1 MALWK
6 EQSGKETVPPM
17 ADPGLNGSESM
28 TYSPDRPLPG
38 TASVEP
44 ARRPATAGAPAKE
57 SLIAADV
64 TIEGKIEGAGH
75 IRIAGRF
82 KGDVNVEG
90 NVTVESGAHVTGQLR
105 ANTVVVSGEVQGNIR
120 RQRQGRTARDRRHQ
134 RRHQGGHLE
143 RRSRFADARP
153 GRLRLEGQGPRR
165 QVAAG
170 PIMLNSRAA
179 PGTVGRTRSCP
190 HCKATILE
198 SSAICPQCRHHLKF
212 GAAAAPGELTKSFS
226 ALRVEGAV
234 RHPEQGGE
242 CEFSVVLAIVNER
255 GEEVSRQVVGVG
267 ALRPSESRTF
277 RLSVDVHTRD
287 QKPR

>member
-1 MALWK
+1 
-6 EQSGKETVPPM
+6 
-17 ADPGLNGSESM
+17 
-28 TYSPDRPLPG
+28 
-38 TASVEP
+38 
-44 ARRPATAGAPAKE
+44 
-57 SLIAADV
+57 
-64 TIEGKIEGAGH
+64 
-75 IRIAGRF
+75 
-82 KGDVNVEG
+82 
-90 NVTVESGAHVTGQLR
+90 
-105 ANTVVVSGEVQGNIR
+105 
-120 RQRQGRTARDRRHQ
+120 
-134 RRHQGGHLE
+134 
-143 RRSRFADARP
+143 
-153 GRLRLEGQGPRR
+153 
-165 QVAAG
+165 
-170 PIMLNSRAA
+170 MLNSRAA